1 MNIKVKL
8 LNVLNDALTILKEL
22 ASHGTSSSWEV
33 ISQFEVHICNLK
45 QLLLHLL
52 FKQIMLLNLS
62 LNHLVSNCKL
72 SHLKFE
78 FLYVK
83 QAHPELLHYMLTDLW
98 FEHRLQFFNRVSII
112 MFELNLLEWVQYVW
126 EDLGTFL
133 MRLLVLSLWHF
144 KLNC

>member
-1 MNIKVKL
+1 MNIKVKFF
-8 LNVLNDALTILKEL
+8 NILNDALTILKEL
-22 ASHGTSSSWEV
+22 ASHLTTSAWEV
-33 ISQFEVHICNLK
+33 IPQLKVHISNLK

-52 FKQIMLLNLS
+52 FKHIMFCDLL